1 MATALW
7 LPAPCMLRRWSF
19 AMLPPLPLALWSTP
33 PPPPPPAPPLLVA
46 QSDRGSSDRSRRF
59 PLRRE
64 GGGTRGACA
73 SRLVAHL
80 VPLDGRLDPGA
91 RPILGVI
98 EGESPEPAPLV
109 LRWSGGERIEPAR
122 RGASLRLL
130 LLSAPVGSGLWE
142 SFPACEG
149 SAEPMAPPARSLLGP
164 TPGTAASPGA
174 AASPERDA
182 LDALRRLWSRCGER
196 IATAELLATWDY
208 PHLAD
213 RLPPD
218 LPVVCASH
226 AAAPARSL

>member
-1 MATALW
+1 MFPILPLVLW
-7 LPAPCMLRRWSF
+7 SSSPPSLPPPSPP
-19 AMLPPLPLALWSTP
+19 PPLPLL
-33 PPPPPPAPPLLVA
+33 A
-46 QSDRGSSDRSRRF
+46 QSDRGSLERSRRF

-80 VPLDGRLDPGA
+80 VPLDGRFDPGA

-98 EGESPEPAPLV
+98 EGESPEPAPLL

-122 RGASLRLL
+122 PGASLRLL

-149 SAEPMAPPARSLLGP
+149 SAEPLAPPARSLLGP
-164 TPGTAASPGA
+164 TPGA

-182 LDALRRLWSRCGER
+182 RDALRRLWSRCGER
-196 IATAELLATWDY
+196 IATAELLAAWDY

-213 RLPPD
+213 RLPPV

>member
-1 MATALW
+1 MI
-7 LPAPCMLRRWSF
+7 
-19 AMLPPLPLALWSTP
+19 PPLPLALGSSP
-33 PPPPPPAPPLLVA
+33 PPPPLLLA
-46 QSDRGSSDRSRRF
+46 QADRGSPDRSRRF

-80 VPLDGRLDPGA
+80 VPLEGRLDPGPL
-91 RPILGVI
+91 PILGVI

-130 LLSAPVGSGLWE
+130 RLGAPVAPGLWE

-149 SAEPMAPPARSLLGP
+149 SAEPVAPPARSLLGP
-164 TPGTAASPGA
+164 TPGTAAADGA
-174 AASPERDA
+174 AREA
-182 LDALRRLWSRCGER
+182 LGALWRRCGER
-196 IATAELLATWDY
+196 VATAAVLVSWNY

-213 RLPPD
+213 RLPTT
-218 LPVVCASH
+218 LPVVCF
-226 AAAPARSL
+226 APSLSGG

>member
-1 MATALW
+1 MI
-7 LPAPCMLRRWSF
+7 
-19 AMLPPLPLALWSTP
+19 PLLALAPWSS
-33 PPPPPPAPPLLVA
+33 PPPPAPLVA
-46 QSDRGSSDRSRRF
+46 QADRSSPDRSRRF

-80 VPLDGRLDPGA
+80 VPLDGRLDPGS

-109 LRWSGGERIEPAR
+109 LRWPGGERIEPAR

-130 LLSAPVGSGLWE
+130 LLSSPAGAGLWE

-149 SAEPMAPPARSLLGP
+149 SAEPVAPPARSLLGP
-164 TPGTAASPGA
+164 TPGSAAADGA
-174 AASPERDA
+174 ARGA
-182 LDALRRLWSRCGER
+182 LGALWRRCGER
-196 IATAELLATWDY
+196 VATAAVLASWNY

-213 RLPPD
+213 RLPTT
-218 LPVVCASH
+218 LPVVCV
-226 AAAPARSL
+226 APSPSGG